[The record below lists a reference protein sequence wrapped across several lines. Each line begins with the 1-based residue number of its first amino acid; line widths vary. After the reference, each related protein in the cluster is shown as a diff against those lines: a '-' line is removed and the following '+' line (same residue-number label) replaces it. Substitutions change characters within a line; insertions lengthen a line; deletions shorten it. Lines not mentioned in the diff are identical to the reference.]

1 VDVLG
6 NRLPVSGRIDSFK
19 EPLFAFLGDVAS
31 SLMDSNINFSS
42 LSKSQVHHHGYEN
55 CLVGGC
61 CVGFVR
67 FLNKWW
73 QQR

>member
-6 NRLPVSGRIDSFK
+6 SRLPVFGRIDSFK
-19 EPLFAFLGDVAS
+19 EPLFAFFGDVAS
-31 SLMDSNINFSS
+31 SLMDSNISFSS
-42 LSKSQVHHHGYEN
+42 LSKSQVHHGYEN

-67 FLNKWW
+67 FRKKW
-73 QQR
+73 